1 MKATRKECKLQ
12 FADLL
17 LGPKL
22 TKRGWG
28 CSLDYVGGN
37 PHGCP
42 GVQRGIK
49 QEYRPDGAPDVAGGQ
64 RGTKQEYRHDG
75 APDVAAVEGE
85 GEAAAV
91 EEGPE
96 GASYP
101 A

>member
-1 MKATRKECKLQ
+1 MKSTRKECKLQ

-17 LGPKL
+17 LDRKL
-22 TKRGWG
+22 SKRGWG
-28 CSLDYVGGN
+28 VPQDYEGGN

-42 GVQRGIK
+42 GVQRGI
-49 QEYRPDGAPDVAGGQ
+49 
-64 RGTKQEYRHDG
+64 KQEYRHDG

>member
-17 LGPKL
+17 LDPEL
-22 TKRGWG
+22 MKRGWG
-28 CSLDYVGGN
+28 RRG
-37 PHGCP
+37 
-42 GVQRGIK
+42 GIK
-49 QEYRPDGAPDVAGGQ
+49 QEYRAPDVAGGQ
-64 RGTKQEYRHDG
+64 RGMKQEYRHDG